1 MMRGLRPGPY
11 TIAVCVAAACAMA
24 AAVAANVPAG
34 GLSGAPVSA
43 AIVPTTERP
52 AGGAAPDR
60 PEVKAA
66 ATGHALLRPALTLSS
81 RQAAHAVV
89 LGAAQAGRRLVTVG
103 ERGLIQLSDDNGA
116 TWRQAPAPTSATLT
130 AVRFDGDR
138 NGVAVGH
145 AGVVLVTTNA
155 GNTWRLVLDG
165 ARIAE
170 LALAAATASGDEHAM
185 REAERL
191 RTDGADKP
199 LLDVAMAPDGRL
211 LVVGAYGLV
220 LASDDGGQHWTPW
233 MARLDNPQGLHLNS
247 VRRRGDTIL
256 IGGERGLA
264 LLSRDGGRH
273 FARLATP
280 YQGSYFTSEIGAD
293 GALLLAG
300 LRGNA
305 WTSIDGGRQ
314 WSQLVNPV
322 PASLTGSVL
331 RADGTLVLAS
341 QAGMLLARQ
350 GNALVPLPGTAR
362 PLAPLTGVLEM
373 PAGGLLALSVQ
384 GAVAVSVMPG
394 VAP

>member
-1 MMRGLRPGPY
+1 MARVLLRPGPY
-11 TIAVCVAAACAMA
+11 AVAASVAAACAVA
-24 AAVAANVPAG
+24 AAMAANVPAG
-34 GLSGAPVSA
+34 STGGAA
-43 AIVPTTERP
+43 AAATPERT
-52 AGGAAPDR
+52 AGGAPPVRPAP
-60 PEVKAA
+60 PAA
-66 ATGHALLRPALTLSS
+66 ATGPALLRPALVLSS

-89 LGAAQAGRRLVTVG
+89 LGAAQAGRRLVSVG

-130 AVRFDGDR
+130 AVRFDRDR

-145 AGVVLVTTNA
+145 AGVVLVTANA
-155 GNTWRLVLDG
+155 GDTWRLVLDG

-170 LALAAATASGDEHAM
+170 LALAAAGASGDERAL

-191 RTDGADKP
+191 KADGADKP
-199 LLDVAMAPDGRL
+199 LLDVAMAPNGRL

-220 LASDDGGQHWTPW
+220 LASEDGGEHWTPW

-264 LLSRDGGRH
+264 LLSRDGGQH
-273 FARLATP
+273 FERLATP
-280 YQGSYFTSEIGAD
+280 YQGSYFTIEIGTD

-305 WTSIDGGRQ
+305 WTSTDGGRQ

-322 PASLTGSVL
+322 PASITGSVL
-331 RADGTLVLAS
+331 RADGTVVLAS
-341 QAGMLLARQ
+341 QAGMLLTRH
-350 GNALVPLPGTAR
+350 GSVLVPLAATAR
-362 PLAPLTGVLEM
+362 PLAPLTGVLET

-384 GAVAVSVMPG
+384 GAVALGVKPG
-394 VAP
+394 VAQ